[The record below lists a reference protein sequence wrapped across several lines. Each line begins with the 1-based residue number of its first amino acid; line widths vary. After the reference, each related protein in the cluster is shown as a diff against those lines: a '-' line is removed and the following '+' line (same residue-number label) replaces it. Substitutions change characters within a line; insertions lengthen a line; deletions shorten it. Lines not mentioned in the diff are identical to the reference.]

1 MTPSETRTDDPRV
14 DDPRVDD
21 HWAIV
26 TGAGS
31 GMGRAFA
38 LTMLN
43 RGWGVLALDKS
54 EAALDSLADEHTQ
67 ARRES
72 DPAGLIAT
80 SVDVADRDAVSA
92 AIDSSGVG
100 PYMSAAITAAGI
112 YPPTNLST
120 FTADQFDLIMK
131 VNVLGTLN
139 VAAEAISRMRSSGR
153 PGAIVTISSADAF
166 TASVEQLIYS
176 ASKAAVVSLTR
187 VLAASVAAD
196 DIIVNG
202 IAPGWVNTPGN
213 AATGR
218 MIGAEAHIPLGR
230 VAEPEELAEWVWI
243 LASRTSGSF
252 LTGET
257 IKVTGGELMS

>member
-1 MTPSETRTDDPRV
+1 MTTTDA
-14 DDPRVDD
+14 
-21 HWAIV
+21 HWTIV

-31 GMGRAFA
+31 GMGRSFA
-38 LTMLN
+38 RTMLD

-54 EAALDSLADEHTQ
+54 AAALATLVDEHAQMTEGN
-67 ARRES
+67 ES
-72 DPAGLIAT
+72 AGLIA
-80 SVDVADRDAVSA
+80 SPVDVTDRRAVSA
-92 AIDSSGVG
+92 AIEKSGVG
-100 PYMSAAITAAGI
+100 PHLSAAVTAAGI
-112 YPPTNLST
+112 YPPTNLAT
-120 FTADQFDLIMK
+120 FTADQFDRIMK

-139 VAAEAISRMRSSGR
+139 VAAETIAQMRASGH

-213 AATGR
+213 ATTGR
-218 MIGAEAHIPLGR
+218 MAGAEAHIPLGR
-230 VAEPEELAEWVWI
+230 VAEPHELAEWVWI

-252 LTGET
+252 ITGET
-257 IKVTGGELMS
+257 IKITGGELMS